1 MIGRMSAMGRAAR
14 LWHRQPRDDATIAGM
29 DGDETMQPARPDTR
43 LTYDD
48 FLLFP
53 DDGRRHELIDG
64 EHYVTPSPN
73 TRHQRLVGRLH
84 AAFVLYL
91 RDHPDAGEAFLA
103 PFDVVF
109 TQFDVVEPDLLFIS
123 SDQRDIVTE
132 KHVRGAP
139 AIVIEILSPGTRK
152 VDEKVKYR
160 LFEQS
165 GVREYWVVDPELDLT
180 KVHRRS
186 SNGSFSRVGEITAEQ
201 GDTLATPL
209 LPGFAV
215 ALSELFR

>member
-1 MIGRMSAMGRAAR
+1 
-14 LWHRQPRDDATIAGM
+14 M
-29 DGDETMQPARPDTR
+29 DGENAMQPVRPDTR

-64 EHYVTPSPN
+64 EHYVTPGPN

-103 PFDVVF
+103 PLDVVF
-109 TQFDVVEPDLLFIS
+109 SYHDVVEPDLLFVAR
-123 SDQRDIVTE
+123 DQRDIVGE
-132 KHVRGAP
+132 KNVRGAP

-152 VDEKVKYR
+152 TDEQIKRR
-160 LFEQS
+160 LFDRG
-165 GVREYWVVDPELDLT
+165 GVREYWLVDPELELVKVFRRAADGSLPRVAELAREAGDQLT
-180 KVHRRS
+180 S
-186 SNGSFSRVGEITAEQ
+186 
-201 GDTLATPL
+201 PL
-209 LPGFAV
+209 LPDFS
-215 ALSELFR
+215 LPLHELFR

>member
-1 MIGRMSAMGRAAR
+1 MEGDTAMEPLRR
-14 LWHRQPRDDATIAGM
+14 
-29 DGDETMQPARPDTR
+29 DTR

-109 TQFDVVEPDLLFIS
+109 GRYDVVEPDLLFIAA
-123 SDQRDIVTE
+123 DQGEILTE

-139 AIVIEILSPGTRK
+139 AIVIEVLSPGTRK
-152 VDEKVKYR
+152 VDEQAKR
-160 LFEQS
+160 QLFERG
-165 GVREYWVVDPELDLT
+165 GVREYWLVDPEQDVVKVDRRTADGAFVRVAELRAERRDVLT
-180 KVHRRS
+180 
-186 SNGSFSRVGEITAEQ
+186 
-201 GDTLATPL
+201 TPQ
-209 LPGFAV
+209 LPGLEV
-215 ALSELFR
+215 PLTDLFR

>member
-1 MIGRMSAMGRAAR
+1 MPQALPRRPRLTIHDLAR
-14 LWHRQPRDDATIAGM
+14 L
-29 DGDETMQPARPDTR
+29 
-43 LTYDD
+43 
-48 FLLFP
+48 P
-53 DDGRRHELIDG
+53 DDGLRHEIIDG

-91 RDHPDAGEAFLA
+91 RDHPEAGEAFLA

-109 TQFDVVEPDLLFIS
+109 SDFDVVEPDLLFICT
-123 SDQRDIVTE
+123 DQHEIVTE

-152 VDEKVKYR
+152 VDETIKYR
-160 LFEQS
+160 LFERV
-165 GVREYWVVDPELDLT
+165 GVREYWLVDPPLDLI
-180 KVHRRS
+180 KVHRRAS
-186 SNGSFSRVGEITAEQ
+186 DGSLPRVAELTAEA

-209 LPGFAV
+209 LPGFA
-215 ALSELFR
+215 APLAEFFRAP

>member
-1 MIGRMSAMGRAAR
+1 MGE
-14 LWHRQPRDDATIAGM
+14 DDA
-29 DGDETMQPARPDTR
+29 MQPAHLPDTR

-73 TRHQRLVGRLH
+73 TRHQRLVLRLSV
-84 AAFVLYL
+84 ALAVYVENDPASGEVFV
-91 RDHPDAGEAFLA
+91 A

-109 TQFDVVEPDLLFIS
+109 SHFDVVEPDLLFVAG
-123 SDQRDIVTE
+123 DQREILTD

-139 AIVIEILSPGTRK
+139 ALVVEILSPGTRR
-152 VDEKVKYR
+152 VDEKIKYR
-160 LFEQS
+160 LFERA
-165 GVREYWVVDPELDLT
+165 GVREYWLVDPELDLV
-180 KVHRRS
+180 KVFRRADD
-186 SNGSFSRVGEITAEQ
+186 GSFPRVAELTSEA

-209 LPGFAV
+209 LPAFTLPLAT
-215 ALSELFR
+215 LFR